1 MDLNVFCSIALALSI
16 ATLVFAIIIGIKTY
30 RSEFIGK
37 GDALYKKHFVL
48 TPFQIFLIC
57 FFLGTVYIFIPIYY
71 TDYFAQEMQFARVFK
86 SIFLSIH
93 NTMRLF
99 ILDGDFDIIENAVTD
114 PSRVHYAI
122 GNAYSVYASFLFV
135 VAPVMTASFVLSFF
149 KNVSSY
155 VKYTFSISTKI
166 FYISELNEKSIALA
180 TNILSESGIRKPL
193 IIFFDVF
200 ENNDEASSELI
211 DQAKRL
217 GAICFQKDIT
227 EINLKHLLPRAER
240 KFYFIGED
248 EDENIKQALT
258 LIKYCRTNARFNTK
272 LTQFFVFSTTVD
284 SEALLDSVDNGN
296 MKVRRINENRNL
308 VMSTLLNEP
317 VFDKYIDI
325 GKTKK
330 MCMLVVG
337 SGNYGIELVKAL
349 IWCGQIPGYEIAIH
363 VIDRQDG
370 LESKFTNIAPELIQK
385 NGKKEKGEPYYEIVF
400 HPNIDVYGGEFSTAL
415 EQMDNVTAAF
425 VALGDDELNLDI
437 AMRIRREYGRLNL
450 KKGYALPN
458 IFTIVYST
466 LKTQTF
472 IQNGGLLCLGKD
484 DYGIRFIG
492 DMRTRFSLKVIEQL
506 QQEEM
511 GMKIHLSWLERKK
524 VEIQLSE
531 EDETEINQQIQT
543 SKQYYDKFEYY
554 RRASIAKAIY
564 EAVLKKLNITFENP
578 EHEKESEHKRWNAFM
593 RAEGYIY
600 NANTKDHIAKTHPDL
615 KPYRRLDE
623 VEKEKDMLTIV
634 EESEV

>member
-180 TNILSESGIRKPL
+180 TNILAESGIRKPL
-193 IIFFDVF
+193 IVFFDVF
-200 ENNDEASSELI
+200 EDNDEMGCELV

-217 GAICFQKDIT
+217 GAVCFQKDIT
-227 EINLKHLLPRAER
+227 EINLKHFLHKVER

-258 LIKYCRTNARFNTK
+258 LIKYCRANTLYNTK
-272 LTQFFVFSTTVD
+272 FTQFFVFTTTSD
-284 SEALLDSVDNGN
+284 SEPLLDSVDNGQ
-296 MKVRRINENRNL
+296 MKVRRVNENKNL
-308 VMSTLLNEP
+308 VTSTLIDKPIFE
-317 VFDKYIDI
+317 KYIPKEGYKEVSVLI
-325 GKTKK
+325 
-330 MCMLVVG
+330 VG
-337 SGNYGIELVKAL
+337 GGNYGTELTKAL
-349 IWCGQIPGYEIAIH
+349 AWCGQIPGYRVAIH
-363 VIDRQDG
+363 LVDKDADI
-370 LESKFTNIAPELIQK
+370 ESRFKAIAPELVDK
-385 NGKKEKGEPYYEIVF
+385 NNHSEPGEPYYEIYF
-400 HPNIDVYGGEFSTAL
+400 HPNIDVYSVITNFLFLVSYPSGTGPPVHIPFFL
-415 EQMDNVTAAF
+415 LAAI
-425 VALGDDELNLDI
+425 LSL
-437 AMRIRREYGRLNL
+437 
-450 KKGYALPN
+450 
-458 IFTIVYST
+458 
-466 LKTQTF
+466 
-472 IQNGGLLCLGKD
+472 
-484 DYGIRFIG
+484 
-492 DMRTRFSLKVIEQL
+492 TRSAP
-506 QQEEM
+506 
-511 GMKIHLSWLERKK
+511 SSR
-524 VEIQLSE
+524 S
-531 EDETEINQQIQT
+531 N
-543 SKQYYDKFEYY
+543 
-554 RRASIAKAIY
+554 
-564 EAVLKKLNITFENP
+564 
-578 EHEKESEHKRWNAFM
+578 
-593 RAEGYIY
+593 
-600 NANTKDHIAKTHPDL
+600 
-615 KPYRRLDE
+615 
-623 VEKEKDMLTIV
+623 
-634 EESEV
+634 